1 MRTTAFALASLAGFA
16 LFAGVAAPALAQA
29 SPDPAKAEAGPYT
42 LEPEHTRVRFDVSH
56 FGFTKY
62 DGEFRKVSGT
72 LSLDP
77 GKPDASKVDIAIRT
91 DSVAVPNAKLKA
103 ELDGAQWLD
112 AAKYP
117 EITFKSTK
125 VTATGADTADVLGDF
140 TMHGVTKPLVL
151 KVKFN
156 GAGNNPV
163 NKHYTSGF
171 EATGTLKRTE
181 FGVKT
186 YAPMIGDDVAID
198 IDAAFEKAK

>member
-1 MRTTAFALASLAGFA
+1 MKTILLASALLA
-16 LFAGVAAPALAQA
+16 AASVPSLAQGLVTDG
-29 SPDPAKAEAGPYT
+29 SKAEAGTYT
-42 LEPEHTRVRFDVSH
+42 VEPEHTRVRFDVSH

-72 LSLDP
+72 LTLDP
-77 GKPDASKVDIAIRT
+77 AKPDASKVDIAIAAN
-91 DSVAVPNAKLKA
+91 SVMVPNAKLKE

-112 AAKYP
+112 TAKFP

-125 VTATGADTADVLGDF
+125 VVATGADTADVTGDF
-140 TMHGVTKPLVL
+140 TLHGVTKPLTL

-156 GAGNNPV
+156 GAGANPV

-171 EATGTLKRTE
+171 EAKGTIKRTD

-186 YAPMIGDDVAID
+186 YAPMISDAVDLD
-198 IDAAFEKAK
+198 IDAAFEKSK

>member
-1 MRTTAFALASLAGFA
+1 MKTILLASALLA
-16 LFAGVAAPALAQA
+16 AASVPSLAQGLVTDG
-29 SPDPAKAEAGPYT
+29 SKAEAGTYT
-42 LEPEHTRVRFDVSH
+42 VEPEHTRVRFDVSH

-72 LSLDP
+72 LTLDP
-77 GKPDASKVDIAIRT
+77 AKPDASKVDIAIAAN
-91 DSVAVPNAKLKA
+91 SVMVPNAKLKE

-112 AAKYP
+112 TAKFP

-125 VTATGADTADVLGDF
+125 VVATGADTADVTGDF
-140 TMHGVTKPLVL
+140 TLHGVTKPLTL

-156 GAGNNPV
+156 GAGSNPV

-171 EATGTLKRTE
+171 EAKGTIKRTD

-186 YAPMIGDDVAID
+186 YAPMISDAVDLD
-198 IDAAFEKAK
+198 IDAAFEKSK